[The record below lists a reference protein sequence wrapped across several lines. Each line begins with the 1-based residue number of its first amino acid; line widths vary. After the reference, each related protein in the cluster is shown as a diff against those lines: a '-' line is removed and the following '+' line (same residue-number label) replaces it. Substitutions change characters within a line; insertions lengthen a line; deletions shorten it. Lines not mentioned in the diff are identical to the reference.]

1 VILPGNTVLP
11 FGDLAT
17 IPFLICLMVPAFRGN
32 IIRTVI
38 AGSFYIAVGL
48 YIATWISPLFTEA
61 AKMASFDMGMNTSIS
76 ALVDGAVWTT
86 FVFVGL
92 VKILNWYGIGLFGL
106 FTNPTNTNVVQTAP
120 STKAEIL
127 VFIP

>member
-1 VILPGNTVLP
+1 MYIVLYLAEIMLGYTVLP

-76 ALVDGAVWTT
+76 ADRKSTRLNSSHVSISYAV
-86 FVFVGL
+86 FC
-92 VKILNWYGIGLFGL
+92 
-106 FTNPTNTNVVQTAP
+106 
-120 STKAEIL
+120 
-127 VFIP
+127 